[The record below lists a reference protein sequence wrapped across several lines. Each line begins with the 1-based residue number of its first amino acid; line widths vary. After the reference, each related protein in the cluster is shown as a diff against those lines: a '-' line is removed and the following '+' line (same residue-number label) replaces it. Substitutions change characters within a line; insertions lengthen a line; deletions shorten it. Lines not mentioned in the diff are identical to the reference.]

1 MKLRHSTTPAFVLR
15 LFLST
20 AVLIAGVGFVV
31 LAANSAGSFRQVID
45 SVLEG
50 APMAPGFLPF
60 VIGVICII
68 YGAVGLLFRRE
79 DNH

>member
-1 MKLRHSTTPAFVLR
+1 MKLRHTTSPAFVLR
-15 LFLST
+15 MFLSS
-20 AVLIAGVGFVV
+20 AVLIAGIGFVV
-31 LAANSAGSFRQVID
+31 LAANAAGSFGQVID

-68 YGAVGLLFRRE
+68 YGTVGLLFRRE
-79 DNH
+79 ER